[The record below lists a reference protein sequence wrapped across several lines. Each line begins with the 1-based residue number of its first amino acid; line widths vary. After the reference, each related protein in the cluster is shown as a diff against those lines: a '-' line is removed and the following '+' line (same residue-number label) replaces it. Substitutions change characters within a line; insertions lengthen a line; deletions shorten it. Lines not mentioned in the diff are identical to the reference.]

1 VLETGCLAEF
11 EIAEEPDGDV
21 EAGDDDHTRV
31 QHPVPTL
38 KLHNFFRLD
47 EDGVTSKSVP

>member
-1 VLETGCLAEF
+1 VLVTGCLAEF
-11 EIAEEPDGDV
+11 EVAEEPDGDV
-21 EAGDDDHTRV
+21 EAGDDDHTGV

-38 KLHNFFRLD
+38 KLYNYKLG